1 MRVKNIAQPRV
12 RTRARDLTWPGH
24 GRFQGVLKPTLRVFA
39 AWRPCVNPPGFQ
51 KGISRKDAKSQRIAK
66 PKHRDQPAKRALV
79 CPTDFTDN
87 AFSMPPQLTI
97 VVPAYNEAA
106 RLGLSLA
113 KTLEYLNQN
122 FESSELIVV
131 DDGSTDDTA
140 GVAEKAMA
148 ESGAVSTRVIRYE
161 PNRGKGYAVRVGLL
175 AAQADVVLFTDA
187 DLSTPITETPKLV
200 DPIRSGEFDV
210 TFGSR
215 ALDRS
220 LIGVHQPWR
229 REQGGRL
236 FNLIVRAATGLPF
249 WDTQCGFKAFRMSVC
264 RPLIESVQIERFG
277 FDVEL
282 IYVAHLAGLRLSE
295 IPVRWNNDAASKVS
309 VVRDSFRMVDEVL
322 RIRSAASRGDYDAAI
337 EAVKKLT
344 TEDIE
349 KKSKGARAKS

>member
-1 MRVKNIAQPRV
+1 MIKPRVKNISQRGAH
-12 RTRARDLTWPGH
+12 TRAANLAKLAVWGFH
-24 GRFQGVLKPTLRVFA
+24 
-39 AWRPCVNPPGFQ
+39 AWLNLET
-51 KGISRKDAKSQRIAK
+51 SLS
-66 PKHRDQPAKRALV
+66 KRALV
-79 CPTDFTDN
+79 CLSVFTDN

-113 KTLEYLNQN
+113 RIVEYLNQN
-122 FESSELIVV
+122 FESSELILV

-140 GVAEKAMA
+140 GVAEKAVA

-161 PNRGKGYAVRVGLL
+161 ANRGKGYAVRVGLL
-175 AAQADVVLFTDA
+175 SATADVVLFTDA

-264 RPLIESVQIERFG
+264 RPLIESVQIDRFG

-282 IYVAHLAGLRLSE
+282 IYLAHLAGLRLSE

-309 VVRDSFRMVDEVL
+309 VMRDSFRMVDEVR
-322 RIRSAASRGDYDAAI
+322 RIRSAAAQGDYDAGIKAARKAATQDVPR
-337 EAVKKLT
+337 AVT
-344 TEDIE
+344 
-349 KKSKGARAKS
+349 A